1 MDAILI
7 AKFSLRSEFLAVRN
21 ADGGFFLCQAMNNVY
36 KSSPK
41 IRIRWLSEDAA
52 DKNIFSLDFYDY
64 TDIECV
70 LTSVSLNKLAKGKL
84 ELTQAESDRI
94 TNILKKA
101 LDVEKGIVDR
111 SDVTEDNP
119 DGCELTQ
126 NSLFCIMNR
135 N

>member
-1 MDAILI
+1 M
-7 AKFSLRSEFLAVRN
+7 AVRN

-64 TDIECV
+64 TDFECV

-119 DGCELTQ
+119 DGCE
-126 NSLFCIMNR
+126 
-135 N
+135 